1 MRESFFF
8 LPYLLL
14 VYSSMISFVKTG
26 VLYDT
31 SYASC
36 RRNSTFKDLVDME
49 ILLEQ
54 IEGFAF
60 AYYDKYTAQLP
71 NVKKS
76 SIVNIARD
84 INDKFFA
91 YLGEQLL
98 MAFLKN

>member
-1 MRESFFF
+1 MCESFFYI
-8 LPYLLL
+8 LYLWL
-14 VYSSMISFVKTG
+14 VYSSMISFVITG

-54 IEGFAF
+54 IEGFAY

-76 SIVNIARD
+76 NIVNIARD
-84 INDKFFA
+84 INDKFFV
-91 YLGEQLL
+91 YIGE
-98 MAFLKN
+98 